1 MFPRRVTGFGVHN
14 HSDRVNGSRLQFAN
28 RKRIAADQLLSGKF
42 DPSSTTTVGRVLIRE
57 RVYAAHLRRPRV
69 ERERDTGRVHRQ
81 HGVLVRF
88 FGHWKYIYFN
98 LITMDQ

>member
-1 MFPRRVTGFGVHN
+1 MFPRCVTGFGVHN
-14 HSDRVNGSRLQFAN
+14 HADRVDGSRLQFAN
-28 RKRIAADQLLSGKF
+28 RKRVAADQLSGKL
-42 DPSSTTTVGRVLIRE
+42 DPPATTTVDRVLIRE

-69 ERERDTGRVHRQ
+69 ERERDAGRVHGQ

>member
-1 MFPRRVTGFGVHN
+1 MHN
-14 HSDRVNGSRLQFAN
+14 HTDRVDGSWLQFVN
-28 RKRIAADQLLSGKF
+28 RKSVTADQLLSGKL
-42 DPSSTTTVGRVLIRE
+42 DPSAATTVDHVLIRE

-69 ERERDTGRVHRQ
+69 ERERDTGRVHGH

-98 LITMDQ
+98 LITVDHIEI